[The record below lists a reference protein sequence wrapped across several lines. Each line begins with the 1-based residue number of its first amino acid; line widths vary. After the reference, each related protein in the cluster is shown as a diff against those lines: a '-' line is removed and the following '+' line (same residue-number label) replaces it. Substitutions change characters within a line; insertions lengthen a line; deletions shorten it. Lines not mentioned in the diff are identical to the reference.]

1 MNASWTHISH
11 GSLEP
16 AALAAASA
24 HRGVRVG
31 LPLLAVLV
39 LGAVGYGATRLGR
52 RRRGRGQGEASAWL
66 PERQGP
72 SSTGGMVP
80 SGDTSGA
87 QVPAGPPSPQPV
99 AHNLS
104 ARSPELTGPEE
115 RARPAGTTASPPA
128 PPVRPPGGSAGRSAR
143 ETPS

>member
-16 AALAAASA
+16 AALAAAWP
-24 HRGVRVG
+24 HHGVRIG

-52 RRRGRGQGEASAWL
+52 RRRGRGQGEDSAWL

-72 SSTGGMVP
+72 SSTGGAGP
-80 SGDTSGA
+80 SGDPA
-87 QVPAGPPSPQPV
+87 RAPVPPRPPSTQPLAHDPSAPSPQ
-99 AHNLS
+99 L
-104 ARSPELTGPEE
+104 
-115 RARPAGTTASPPA
+115 
-128 PPVRPPGGSAGRSAR
+128 
-143 ETPS
+143 

>member
-11 GSLEP
+11 GSLET

-24 HRGVRVG
+24 HHGVRIG

-52 RRRGRGQGEASAWL
+52 RRRGRGQGEDSAWL

-72 SSTGGMVP
+72 SSTGGAVP
-80 SGDTSGA
+80 SRD
-87 QVPAGPPSPQPV
+87 PARPPGPARPPSPHPP
-99 AHNLS
+99 APDPS
-104 ARSPELTGPEE
+104 ARSPPLTGP
-115 RARPAGTTASPPA
+115 PH
-128 PPVRPPGGSAGRSAR
+128 
-143 ETPS
+143 

>member
-1 MNASWTHISH
+1 MNASWTPISH
-11 GSLEP
+11 GSLEA

-24 HRGVRVG
+24 HHGVRIG

-52 RRRGRGQGEASAWL
+52 RRRGRGQGEDSAWL

-87 QVPAGPPSPQPV
+87 QVPPGPPSPQPL
-99 AHNLS
+99 APNL
-104 ARSPELTGPEE
+104 
-115 RARPAGTTASPPA
+115 SPPA
-128 PPVRPPGGSAGRSAR
+128 PRLTGPQKPPRPPPPPPPPPA
-143 ETPS
+143 PPP